1 MTLVELE
8 GKTKIISRAQYV
20 SAEALKSVM
29 EMGMEQGITETWDRL
44 AEHLQSIQ

>member
-1 MTLVELE
+1 MVELK

-20 SAEALKSVM
+20 STEALKKVM

-44 AEHLQSIQ
+44 EEHLQSLQ